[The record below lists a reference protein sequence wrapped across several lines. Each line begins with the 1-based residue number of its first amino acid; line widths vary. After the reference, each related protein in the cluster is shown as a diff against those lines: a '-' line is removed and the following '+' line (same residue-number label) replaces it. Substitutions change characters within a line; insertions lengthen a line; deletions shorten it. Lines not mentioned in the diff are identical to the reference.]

1 MGVLFMA
8 GQNIYDNAE
17 FFESYYDLRQKG
29 DNFNVLLE
37 QPAMMELLPDVKGKR
52 ILDLGC
58 GFGDNCIDFINRGAE
73 FVVGIDISEK
83 MLAVAQRE
91 NSHSK
96 IKYFNM
102 GMDEVCTLDD
112 NFDLVYS
119 SLAFHYIENFGK
131 LISDIYDRLNAGGIL
146 LFSQEH
152 PFITATIDGKGHFN
166 RDESGVPIS
175 YTFSNYCQRGR
186 RTSTWFVDGVEKYH
200 RTIGDILTSVASSGF
215 CIEKVVEPIPSEEAL
230 KVRPAL
236 KKELIKP
243 NFLII
248 KARK

>member
-1 MGVLFMA
+1 MA

-17 FFESYYDLRQKG
+17 FFNSYFDLRQKG

-58 GFGDNCIDFINRGAE
+58 GFGDNCIDFINRGAKS
-73 FVVGIDISEK
+73 VVGIDISEK
-83 MLAVAQRE
+83 MLAVASKE
-91 NSHSK
+91 NANSK
-96 IKYFNM
+96 IEYLNM
-102 GMDEVCTLDD
+102 SMDEIGTLDD
-112 NFDLVYS
+112 DFDLVYS
-119 SLAFHYIENFGK
+119 SLAFHYIENFDE
-131 LISDIYDRLNAGGIL
+131 LMSNVYDRLNSGGVI

-166 RDESGVPIS
+166 RDENGVPIS

-186 RTSTWFVDGVEKYH
+186 RMSTWFVEGVEKYH
-200 RTIGDILTSVASSGF
+200 RTIGDILTTIASSGF
-215 CIEKVVEPIPSEEAL
+215 CIEKVVEPVPSEDAL

-236 KKELIKP
+236 KKELLKP

-248 KARK
+248 KARKN